1 MGDVTVGGG
10 GRVASLDLLRGVA
23 ILGILPM
30 NILAFALVPAAYQN
44 PLAMGELSSGE
55 WWSWRFSHLLF
66 DQRFMTIFALL
77 FGAGI
82 ALFDRRPWRQGASG
96 AGRFYRRMAW
106 LLAFGLVH
114 AYGLWHGD
122 ILVTYALCAM
132 LVFPLRR
139 LGAIWLVSIAL
150 PLLLVPIGAWLLLA
164 IAMPL
169 MPPDALAEMQAGW
182 FPPPEQ
188 IRATIAAMQGSWLEQ
203 MPERAANAALMQT
216 VVFGFWSLWRVTALM
231 LLGIAL
237 LRSGFFSATWPRSAY
252 LAGAATGFALGL
264 AISGWGLAR
273 NEAIAYAMD
282 DAMSIGSIFNYFGS
296 LFGGF
301 GWACL
306 ILFRATIWRPAWL
319 LPSLEAVGRTSFS
332 NYLFQTLACTTI
344 FNGHGLGWFGLVD
357 RVHLWLVVVGVWI
370 AQIVLTG
377 LWLRAFAIGPIEWL
391 WRSLAE
397 WRVLPI
403 RRSPG

>member
-1 MGDVTVGGG
+1 MTPGGA

-44 PLAMGELSSGE
+44 PLAIGSISEGE
-55 WWSWRFSHLLF
+55 WWSWRFTHLFF

-82 ALFDRRPWRQGASG
+82 ALLDRRPLREGSSP

-106 LLAFGLVH
+106 LLVFGLVH
-114 AYGLWHGD
+114 AYGFWHGD
-122 ILVTYALCAM
+122 ILVSYALCAM

-139 LGAIWLVSIAL
+139 LATPWLVAIAM
-150 PLLLVPIGAWLLLA
+150 PLLLVPIGMWLLMGLA
-164 IAMPL
+164 TAFMPTESL
-169 MPPDALAEMQAGW
+169 TELEASW
-182 FPPPEQ
+182 FPPDEE
-188 IRATIAAMQGSWLEQ
+188 IRTTIAAMQGSWLEQ
-203 MPERAANAALMQT
+203 MPIRASHAILMQT

-237 LRSGFFSATWPRSAY
+237 MRSGFFSASWSLGGY
-252 LAGAATGFALGL
+252 LLGSLLGFAAGL
-264 AISGWGLAR
+264 SITGWGLAR
-273 NEAIAYAMD
+273 NEAIGYAMV
-282 DAMSIGSIFNYFGS
+282 DAMTIGSIFNYVGS
-296 LFGGF
+296 LFGAF

-306 ILFRATIWRPAWL
+306 VLTLARIGRPAWL

-344 FNGHGLGWFGLVD
+344 FNGHGLGWYGLVD

-370 AQIVLTG
+370 AQIALTG
-377 LWLRAFAIGPIEWL
+377 LWLRWFAIGPVEWL
-391 WRSLAE
+391 WRSLAA
-397 WRVLPI
+397 WRPLPL
-403 RRSPG
+403 RASMD

>member
-1 MGDVTVGGG
+1 MTVGGA

-44 PLAMGELSSGE
+44 PLAMGEISAGE
-55 WWSWRFSHLLF
+55 WWSWRFTHLLF
-66 DQRFMTIFALL
+66 DQRFMTIFALM

-82 ALFDRRPWRQGASG
+82 ALLSQRPRPDGASA

-106 LLAFGLVH
+106 LLVFGLVH
-114 AYGLWHGD
+114 AYGFWHGD

-132 LVFPLRR
+132 LVFPMRR
-139 LGAIWLVSIAL
+139 LGTGWLVAIAL
-150 PLLLVPIGAWLLLA
+150 PLLAVPIMAWLLLSLA
-164 IAMPL
+164 LPL
-169 MPPDALAEMQAGW
+169 MPPDALLEMEASW
-182 FPPPEQ
+182 FPPDEQ
-188 IRATIAAMQGSWLEQ
+188 IRASIAAMQGSWLEQ
-203 MPERAANAALMQT
+203 MPERAVNAALMQT
-216 VVFGFWSLWRVTALM
+216 FVFAIWSLWRVTGLM

-237 LRSGFFSATWPRSAY
+237 LRSGFFSASWPLWRY
-252 LAGAATGFALGL
+252 VAGTLLGFASGI
-264 AISGWGLAR
+264 AITGWGLAR

-282 DAMSIGSIFNYFGS
+282 DAMTIGQIFNFVGS
-296 LFGGF
+296 LFGAF

-306 ILFRATIWRPAWL
+306 VLTLARLGRPAWL
-319 LPSLEAVGRTSFS
+319 LPSIEAVGRTSFS

-357 RVHLWLVVVGVWI
+357 RVHLWLVVIGVWL

-397 WRVLPI
+397 WRLLPI
-403 RRSPG
+403 RPAQG

>member
-1 MGDVTVGGG
+1 MTPGGA

-44 PLAMGELSSGE
+44 PLAIGSISEGE
-55 WWSWRFSHLLF
+55 WWSWRFTHLFF

-82 ALFDRRPWRQGASG
+82 ALLDRRPLREGSSP

-106 LLAFGLVH
+106 LLVFGLVH
-114 AYGLWHGD
+114 AYGFWHGD
-122 ILVTYALCAM
+122 ILVSYALCAM

-139 LGAIWLVSIAL
+139 LATPWLVAIAM
-150 PLLLVPIGAWLLLA
+150 PLLLVPIGMWLLMGLA
-164 IAMPL
+164 TAFMPTESL
-169 MPPDALAEMQAGW
+169 TELEASW
-182 FPPPEQ
+182 FPPDEE
-188 IRATIAAMQGSWLEQ
+188 IRTTIAAMQGSWLEQ
-203 MPERAANAALMQT
+203 MPIRASHAILMQT
-216 VVFGFWSLWRVTALM
+216 VVFGFWSMWRVTALM

-237 LRSGFFSATWPRSAY
+237 MRSGFFSASWSLGGY
-252 LAGAATGFALGL
+252 LLGSLLGFAAGL
-264 AISGWGLAR
+264 SITGWGLAR
-273 NEAIAYAMD
+273 NEAIGYAMV
-282 DAMSIGSIFNYFGS
+282 DAMTIGSIFNYVGS
-296 LFGGF
+296 LFGAF

-306 ILFRATIWRPAWL
+306 VLTLARIGRPAWL

-344 FNGHGLGWFGLVD
+344 FNGHGLGWYGLVD

-370 AQIVLTG
+370 AQIALTG
-377 LWLRAFAIGPIEWL
+377 LWLRWFAIGPVEWL
-391 WRSLAE
+391 WRSLAA
-397 WRVLPI
+397 WRPLPL
-403 RRSPG
+403 RASMD

>member
-1 MGDVTVGGG
+1 MTVGGG

-66 DQRFMTIFALL
+66 DQRFMTIFALM

-82 ALFDRRPWRQGASG
+82 ALFDRRPLRHGASD

-106 LLAFGLVH
+106 LLVFGLVH

-132 LVFPLRR
+132 IVFPARR

-203 MPERAANAALMQT
+203 MPERAASAALMQT

-231 LLGIAL
+231 LLGVAL

-252 LAGAATGFALGL
+252 LAGAATGFAIGL

-306 ILFRATIWRPAWL
+306 ILFLATIGRPAWL

-391 WRSLAE
+391 WRSLAD